1 MIKLNNWPTQAV
13 KKLTDGK
20 KDVKGQKA
28 AAMAPAVYDT
38 LKKFCQQ
45 EPEFAQAVVQ
55 GGSFAECMAAV
66 AKGVGT
72 AISDLEVYGKAV
84 QFYFP
89 GAKIHFQ
96 MDIDLVGDAANPETP
111 VLPDPEPMQTATVLS
126 LSLADFL

>member
-1 MIKLNNWPTQAV
+1 MIPMNNWPTQAV

-20 KDVKGQKA
+20 KDVKGPKET
-28 AAMAPAVYDT
+28 AMAPAVFDT

-55 GGSFAECMAAV
+55 GGSFAECMNAV
-66 AKGVGT
+66 AKGVGKS
-72 AISDLEVYGKAV
+72 ISDLEAYGKAV

-89 GAKIHFQ
+89 GAKIHFL
-96 MDIDLVGDAANPETP
+96 MDIDLVGDAAKPEPP
-111 VLPDPEPMQTATVLS
+111 VLPDPEPVQKPAVLS

>member
-1 MIKLNNWPTQAV
+1 MIKLNNWPTLAV
-13 KKLTDGK
+13 KKLAEGK
-20 KDVKGQKA
+20 KEVRGNKA
-28 AAMAPAVYDT
+28 IAMAPAVFDA
-38 LKKFCQQ
+38 LKKFCLQ

-96 MDIDLVGDAANPETP
+96 MDIDLVGDAAKPEP
-111 VLPDPEPMQTATVLS
+111 PALPDPEPVQKPTVLS

>member
-1 MIKLNNWPTQAV
+1 MIPMNNWPTQAV

-66 AKGVGT
+66 AKGVGS
-72 AISDLEVYGKAV
+72 AISDLEVYCKAV

-96 MDIDLVGDAANPETP
+96 MDIDLVGDAAKPEPP
-111 VLPDPEPMQTATVLS
+111 VLPDPEPAQKPTVLS